1 MTYILYD
8 EDFEKLKEL
17 WELVWL
23 QIDDG
28 LIIDEID
35 NIINNAYQE
44 LDIDD

>member
-1 MTYILYD
+1 MTYILSD